1 MQKVYKEV
9 GTLDKKAYEDFC
21 LSEDLLMENAG
32 LALKSKILKIAKK
45 KHNILIVCGKGNNG
59 ADGLALARLLQGCFA
74 RVDIYI
80 PFGLS
85 SKMAFL
91 QEKRAKLLACN
102 FVSDLKTCK
111 YNVVVDC
118 IFGSG
123 LNKPLDEKYLEL
135 IKKLNLMI
143 GAKKIACDVPSGI
156 DEKGHLNKEVFK
168 TDFTVSMGA
177 YKMSQFCDNA
187 KDFVGKLELGF
198 LGLCADKYMSEET
211 KIFLLEKKD
220 LSLPCRKTK
229 NTNKGSFGHSCF
241 VLGEKKG
248 ACILSANASFAFGS
262 GLVSVL
268 ALDLDKENAKNAKN
282 ADNAQSTLP
291 LELMSVEKVP
301 KNTTALALGMGL
313 GEYPKDRLE
322 KLLKLEIKKVF
333 DADLFYKKE
342 IIDFFDD
349 DNLVLTPH
357 PKEFASLLKLTNLAD
372 IGAEE
377 LQDNRFFYLEKF
389 SKKYPKLCIL
399 LKGANT
405 LIAKNNIIYINTLGS
420 AVLSKGGSGDV
431 LAGMI
436 ASLLAQGQDNL
447 SACIN
452 ASLAHTLAGKNFKKN
467 SYALSPEDLIKGIK
481 VL

>member
-9 GTLDKKAYEDFC
+9 ATLDKKAYEDFA
-21 LSEDLLMENAG
+21 LSEDLLMENAA
-32 LALKSKILKIAKK
+32 LALKKKILKIAKK

-59 ADGLALARLLQGCFA
+59 ADGLALARLLQGLFS

-85 SKMAFL
+85 SKMAL
-91 QEKRAKLLACN
+91 VQEKRAKLLACN
-102 FVSDLKTCK
+102 FVNDLKTCK
-111 YNVVVDC
+111 YDVIVDC

-123 LNKPLDEKYLEL
+123 LNKPLREEYLEL
-135 IKKLNLMI
+135 LKKLNFMK
-143 GAKKIACDVPSGI
+143 AKKIACDVPSGI
-156 DEKGHLNKEVFK
+156 DEKGHLNGQVFK
-168 TDFTVSMGA
+168 ADFTISMGA
-177 YKMSQFCDNA
+177 YKMSQFGDNA
-187 KDFVGKLELGF
+187 KDFVGKVELGF
-198 LGLCADKYMSEET
+198 LGLCEDKYMSET
-211 KIFLLEKKD
+211 AKMFLLEKKD
-220 LSLPCRKTK
+220 LSLPFRKTK

-241 VLGEKKG
+241 VLGEKEG
-248 ACILSANASFAFGS
+248 ACILSALASFAFGS

-268 ALDLDKENAKNAKN
+268 SLDSDKKDAEKV
-282 ADNAQSTLP
+282 LP
-291 LELMSVEKVP
+291 LELMNVNEVP

-313 GEYPKDRLE
+313 GKYPKDKLE
-322 KLLKLEIKKVF
+322 KLLRLDIKKVF

-349 DNLVLTPH
+349 SDLVLTPH
-357 PKEFASLLKLTNLAD
+357 PKEFTSLLKLAKLAD
-372 IGAEE
+372 IGVEE

-389 SKKYPKLCIL
+389 TKKYPKLCIL

-405 LIAKNNIIYINTLGS
+405 LIAKNNTIYLNTLGS
-420 AVLSKGGSGDV
+420 AVLSKGGSGDI

-452 ASLAHTLAGKNFKKN
+452 ASLAHTLAGKKFKKN
-467 SYALSPEDLIKGIK
+467 SYALSPKDLIKGIK
-481 VL
+481 IL